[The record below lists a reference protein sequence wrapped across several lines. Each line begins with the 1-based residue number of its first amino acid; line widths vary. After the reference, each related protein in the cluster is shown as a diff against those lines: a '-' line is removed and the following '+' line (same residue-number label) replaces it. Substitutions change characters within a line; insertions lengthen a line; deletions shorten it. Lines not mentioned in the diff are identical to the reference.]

1 MPSED
6 VSNILEWQNTNDPEL
21 FLKLMTRYKPVVN
34 SVVSKYRTA
43 GVSPT
48 TIKTQANTQ
57 LLKAFK
63 SYDAT
68 KGAQPSTHI
77 WNNLQKVKRVA
88 AESLM
93 SGHIPESRNLKKS
106 MFTIAMSNLEDRL
119 GYEPSVDDMADE
131 MSWGKRETARM
142 FKELSNET
150 TASNAKFDFYGN
162 STQGKSSD
170 KALTDYMYHELH
182 GKEKTVFEH
191 TFGYGG
197 KTILNN
203 KSIAKKI
210 NENEMYVHRVKKK
223 MAVKIK
229 GYR

>member
-1 MPSED
+1 MSSD
-6 VSNILEWQNTNDPEL
+6 IDNIVEWQNTNDPDM
-21 FLKLMTRYKPVVN
+21 FLKLMKRYKPVVS
-34 SVVSKYRTA
+34 SVTNKYRTA
-43 GVSPT
+43 GVSPA
-48 TIKTQANTQ
+48 TIKAQANTQ

-68 KGAQPSTHI
+68 KGTQPSTHI

-93 SGHIPESRNLKKS
+93 SGHIPENRNLKKS
-106 MFTIAMSNLEDRL
+106 MFTIAKSNLEDRI

-131 MSWGKRETARM
+131 MGWGKRETARM

-162 STQGKSSD
+162 STQGKSKD
-170 KALTDYMYHELH
+170 RALVDYMYHELN
-182 GKEKTVFEH
+182 GKEKVVFEH

-197 KTILNN
+197 KKVLSN
-203 KSIAKKI
+203 KNIAKKI
-210 NENEMYVHRVKKK
+210 KENEMYVHRSKKK
-223 MAVKIK
+223 MAAKIK
-229 GYR
+229 EYR